1 MLLANSWQMTDL
13 GSRNTR
19 VSFKLYLYLLYFRET
34 DISTGRTR
42 EFKEWEIVNRREN
55 LVTSAILP
63 NQRIS
68 KRNKGVIVSFW
79 HELWFPLVAENESR
93 ET

>member
-42 EFKEWEIVNRREN
+42 EFKEWEIAERKSRDECDTSESEN
-55 LVTSAILP
+55 F
-63 NQRIS
+63 
-68 KRNKGVIVSFW
+68 KKK
-79 HELWFPLVAENESR
+79 
-93 ET
+93 

>member
-1 MLLANSWQMTDL
+1 MTDL

-19 VSFKLYLYLLYFRET
+19 ASFKLYLYLRET

-42 EFKEWEIVNRREN
+42 EFKAWEIVNRKEN
-55 LVTSAILP
+55 LVTSAIVP

-68 KRNKGVIVSFW
+68 KRNKCLIVSFW